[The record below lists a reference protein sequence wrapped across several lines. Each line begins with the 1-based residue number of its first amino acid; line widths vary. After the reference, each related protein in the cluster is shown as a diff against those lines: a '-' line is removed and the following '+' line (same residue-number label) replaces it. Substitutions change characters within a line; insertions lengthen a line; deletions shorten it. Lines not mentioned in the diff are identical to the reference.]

1 MIRKHIRMPVTFIGG
16 YSVQKSNFTLNK
28 VIVKSIIPIA
38 FTIFFGALLIT
49 GEPLYLGDTFQHE
62 LQFVTRDPVY
72 ALIIQFLRFISSKN
86 HYELIIILQNIL
98 AVVANTVFLCFLRKS
113 FSLNGWLTVLSGFV
127 MLTPHIITP
136 LASSSH
142 MVITNS
148 LLSEGIAYSLY
159 LFFIMEIL
167 KMVWSREITGKSSI
181 AALLW
186 ALLLSLVRGQFM
198 VLILVWFIA
207 AVIIA
212 VLKKDIKKL
221 VLFTVILAVTFAG
234 RGLLVKTYNYCEQG
248 LFVPTASGK
257 AMSVA
262 NVIYAAD
269 REDGDDIEDEGLR
282 QLFYDIYDAAY
293 SDEMNYKFSPEG
305 FMARAKHHEACH
317 DSLNFDYFTVK
328 AKDYISKTRGI
339 YVEDYQRMMVEVDK
353 VASELMS
360 ELIPNM
366 LPRYIENYVCI
377 AALGL
382 VRSVAVENPVLDIYA
397 VIIYIVAFA
406 LIITVWIKNHES
418 KAAPFMAL
426 TLLTIAGTVAGTSMM
441 IQCISR
447 YMLYNLPLFYL
458 AGLFL
463 LIELR
468 AAYGTRRN
476 K

>member
-1 MIRKHIRMPVTFIGG
+1 MIRKHIRMLVTFIGG
-16 YSVQKSNFTLNK
+16 YSVQKSNSTLK
-28 VIVKSIIPIA
+28 KIISKSIIPTA
-38 FTIFFGALLIT
+38 FTIFFGFLLIT
-49 GEPLYLGDTFQHE
+49 GEPQYLGDTFQHE
-62 LQFVTRDPVY
+62 YQFVTRDPVY
-72 ALIIQFLRFISSKN
+72 ALIIQFLRFISPDN
-86 HYELIIILQNIL
+86 HYELIIILQNIF
-98 AVVANTVFLCFLRKS
+98 AVVANTVFLKFLRKS
-113 FSLNGWLTVLSGFV
+113 FSLNGILTALSGLI

-159 LFFIMEIL
+159 LFFIMELL
-167 KMVWSREITGKSSI
+167 KMVWSREIIGKSSI
-181 AALLW
+181 AALFW

-207 AVIIA
+207 AAIIA
-212 VLKKDIKKL
+212 VINKDIKKL
-221 VLFTVILAVTFAG
+221 VLFTVILALTFAG

-248 LFVPTASGK
+248 LFVATASGK

-262 NVIYAAD
+262 NVIYVAD
-269 REDGDDIEDEGLR
+269 REDGDAIEDEGLR

-293 SDEMNYKFSPEG
+293 SDGMNYKFSPKGLME
-305 FMARAKHHEACH
+305 RAKHHEACH
-317 DSLNFDYFTVK
+317 DSLNFDYFTVR
-328 AKDYISKTRGI
+328 AKDYISETRGI

-360 ELIPNM
+360 ELIPKL
-366 LPRYIENYVCI
+366 LPRYIVNYVCI
-377 AALGL
+377 ASLGL
-382 VRSVAVENPVLDIYA
+382 VRSVAVENPILNIYA
-397 VIIYIVAFA
+397 VIIYIVAIA
-406 LIITVWIKNHES
+406 LTIVVWFKNRES

-447 YMLYNLPLFYL
+447 YVLYNLPLFYL

-463 LIELR
+463 LIELY
-468 AAYGTRRN
+468 AVCTEGRN